1 MAHIYLDSQIN
12 VSILGS
18 FEVLY
23 KIEDIRSPNANESE
37 LRRNL
42 ICDRL
47 ISYEHTNDAVYL
59 ISNAFWFSKPRGQK
73 DYRLFLFSF
82 LELISFVLAVTNI
95 FIVGLLFICGK
106 CFHNGGLCPPCC
118 SCVYYYIDIIVSKRG
133 GNIKGTYK
141 KHKSKSNWRRKIK
154 LVDLFLSLYLSVCV

>member
-47 ISYEHTNDAVYL
+47 MSYEHTNDAVYL

-73 DYRLFLFSF
+73 DYRSFLFSL
-82 LELISFVLAVTNI
+82 LEPIRVVNLFSHSF
-95 FIVGLLFICGK
+95 
-106 CFHNGGLCPPCC
+106 
-118 SCVYYYIDIIVSKRG
+118 
-133 GNIKGTYK
+133 
-141 KHKSKSNWRRKIK
+141 
-154 LVDLFLSLYLSVCV
+154 